1 MIRIPDICSRGHV
14 TARYFPLHH
23 PFQISPFSTS
33 IVQVTH
39 LGGDLPG
46 TVQARRLLTSPDKW
60 YTAEFPRVEYAA
72 SETLRSPV
80 SVICLDNKRYKE
92 KYLILRRGHI
102 QAINPLKAS
111 VIWNSLEPKSP
122 GFLDNPL
129 ECMDLTKASKVF
141 VTSH

>member
-1 MIRIPDICSRGHV
+1 MSLLG
-14 TARYFPLHH
+14 
-23 PFQISPFSTS
+23 ISPSTTHFRS
-33 IVQVTH
+33 HLLALPLVQVTH

-102 QAINPLKAS
+102 
-111 VIWNSLEPKSP
+111 
-122 GFLDNPL
+122 
-129 ECMDLTKASKVF
+129 
-141 VTSH
+141 